1 MAPIY
6 NLDHNVLWSI
16 LNTITDCFP
25 IEPKSNSSIYSP
37 LTTLRHVSQVCGDWR
52 DLSLHS
58 SLLWGKV
65 VDLAAL
71 EMCTEKW
78 RQEVIHR
85 TGDSLL
91 WIQGPVT
98 RLSAPFFFSV
108 LNEHWG
114 RIERISVSVNT
125 YTGRGVELAQNW
137 GPLLLRSPHL
147 RQICISHPQNL
158 SSISENSLL
167 FANNA
172 PLLRICGISNLRF
185 DPQSPWLVNLRSLSM
200 KTGLSI
206 LEMLGALKSTRV
218 LQYLDI
224 TLRLDNPATVS
235 TIPKIDLPY
244 LHTFRIHGLHEECSP
259 FLKSITPASGC
270 SFKFWIRLKPSSH
283 LADTDVSAMNRR
295 LVRFS
300 HNYLREH
307 APQQIS
313 LQYYKNAVLRF
324 EVDKAESHYLRLLT
338 ELGYV
343 GSLAPLFQEFC
354 QSSYFSSVKR
364 LEIEL
369 EGTMSPGYVMS
380 LVKFVIRLPNITVLS
395 SNTATLWSLLN
406 NPISETIVP
415 FLTVETVILKDLKS
429 PREVVLPA
437 LKILLHA
444 GAPLSTLDLT
454 EIPSNNLIAID
465 CLDELKG
472 LRVKWKDT
480 EGVKESVCGT
490 GFPKTLLTGD
500 I

>member
-6 NLDHNVLWSI
+6 KLDHNVLWSI
-16 LNTITDCFP
+16 FNAITDCFSL
-25 IEPKSNSSIYSP
+25 EPRSIPSA
-37 LTTLRHVSQVCGDWR
+37 LTTLRHVSQVCSDWR
-52 DLSLHS
+52 NLSLRS
-58 SLLWGKV
+58 SSLWGKV

-71 EMCTEKW
+71 EVCKEKW

-125 YTGRGVELAQNW
+125 YTGRGVKLAQNW
-137 GPLLLRSPHL
+137 GPLLLRPPHL

-158 SSISENSLL
+158 SGISENSLL

-172 PLLRICGISNLRF
+172 PLLRIYGISNLRF

-206 LEMLGALKSTRV
+206 LETLEALKSTRV
-218 LQYLDI
+218 LEHLDI
-224 TLRLDNPATVS
+224 TLFLDVPASVS
-235 TIPKIDLPY
+235 IVPKIDLPY
-244 LHTFRIHGLHEECSP
+244 LHTLKLQGLHEECSP
-259 FLKSITPASGC
+259 FVESITPASGC
-270 SFKFWIRLKPSSH
+270 SFEVWMRLKPYSP
-283 LADTDVSAMNRR
+283 LTVTEVPAMNQG
-295 LVRFS
+295 LARFS

-313 LQYYKNAVLRF
+313 LKYFESAIVRF
-324 EVDKAESHYLRLLT
+324 DVNKAESHHLRLLI
-338 ELGYV
+338 ELGQV
-343 GSLAPLFQEFC
+343 GSLAPLFRELC
-354 QSSYFSSVKR
+354 QSSYFSSVHR

-369 EGTMSPGYVMS
+369 EETINPEFAMR
-380 LVKFVIRLPNITVLS
+380 LVKFVMRLPNITVLS
-395 SNTATLWSLLN
+395 SNTATLWFLLN
-406 NPISETIVP
+406 NTISGTVVS
-415 FLTVETVILKDLKS
+415 FLAVHTVILKDLRS
-429 PREVVLPA
+429 PREAVLPA
-437 LKILLHA
+437 LKILLEA
-444 GAPLSTLDLT
+444 GAPLSILDLT
-454 EIPSNNLIAID
+454 EIPYNNLIGID
-465 CLDELKG
+465 FLDELKG
-472 LRVKWKDT
+472 LRVKWNGKG
-480 EGVKESVCGT
+480 EVKESVCGT